1 MKSLLITITIGMTML
16 LSGCAGV
23 FLVGSGVGA
32 GAFSYIAGN
41 LSRVYEADYQNSV
54 QASLNVVEQL
64 NLKRKEES
72 TEELKTIIE
81 GYIYHDTPVTIQVVY
96 VDAASTQISVRT
108 GYVGVDNLEI
118 SEQVHADIA
127 EEFKRLKPTT
137 IGAAPKKQKGPLDR
151 PRLKATAKKKYHKP
165 AEDDKAIVSESESAA
180 PPMPEIASAPM
191 ESDRDDPEVV
201 KRRQEEQTLPPTEMQ
216 QDKITDDKAIVSE
229 NESAVP
235 PVSEIVSAPV
245 ESDRV
250 DPEDMKIWQEEQT
263 LPPTEMQQDKITDDK
278 AIVSENES
286 PAPPV
291 SEIVSA
297 PVESD
302 RVAPEDMQ
310 GRQEEQTLP
319 PTLSDNKSFVFYP
332 ESALT
337 IHSGANGA
345 LDDVISFLGKNPPAR
360 VDIRAYTD
368 FSSNSAR
375 NLALSQK
382 RVSEIRNFLILRDVS
397 DEIITAQIIETKDI
411 IENNRAEEQSPL
423 THRVEITISTAHD
436 VSPPVPETVSVPV
449 ESGRDDPEHMKGR
462 QEGQTPSPTLSENK
476 SFVFYPKS
484 ELTIHSGS
492 NGALGDVIS
501 FLDENPPAGVDIR
514 AYTVS
519 SDNFARNL
527 ALSQKRVS
535 EIRNYLILHDI
546 SDEIITAQI
555 LDETNFIEKNR
566 SEAQSPLAHRVE
578 ITIR

>member
-23 FLVGSGVGA
+23 FLVGAGVGA

-137 IGAAPKKQKGPLDR
+137 IGAASKKKKGPLDR
-151 PRLKATAKKKYHKP
+151 PRLKATAKKQYHKP
-165 AEDDKAIVSESESAA
+165 AE
-180 PPMPEIASAPM
+180 
-191 ESDRDDPEVV
+191 
-201 KRRQEEQTLPPTEMQ
+201 
-216 QDKITDDKAIVSE
+216 DDKAIVSE

-245 ESDRV
+245 ESHRV
-250 DPEDMKIWQEEQT
+250 DPEDLQGRQEEQT
-263 LPPTEMQQDKITDDK
+263 LPLTEMQQDKITNDK
-278 AIVSENES
+278 AMVSESES

-302 RVAPEDMQ
+302 RVDPEGLQ

-319 PTLSDNKSFVFYP
+319 PTHSDNKSFVFYP

-337 IHSGANGA
+337 IHSGANGV
-345 LDDVISFLGKNPPAR
+345 LDDVISFLNENPPAR
-360 VDIRAYTD
+360 VNIRAYTD
-368 FSSNSAR
+368 SSSNSAR

-382 RVSEIRNFLILRDVS
+382 QVSEIRNFLILRDVS
-397 DEIITAQIIETKDI
+397 DEVISAQIIETKDI

-436 VSPPVPETVSVPV
+436 VSPPIPETVSVPK
-449 ESGRDDPEHMKGR
+449 ESGRDDPEQMKDR
-462 QEGQTPSPTLSENK
+462 QEGQNSSPTPSENK

-501 FLDENPPAGVDIR
+501 FLDENPPASVDIR

-519 SDNFARNL
+519 SDDFARNL

-555 LDETNFIEKNR
+555 LDETNFIENNR
-566 SEAQSPLAHRVE
+566 SEAQSPLSHRVE

>member
-1 MKSLLITITIGMTML
+1 MG
-16 LSGCAGV
+16 A
-23 FLVGSGVGA
+23 GVGA

-64 NLKRKEES
+64 NFKRKEES

-137 IGAAPKKQKGPLDR
+137 IRAASKKKKGPLDR
-151 PRLKATAKKKYHKP
+151 PRFKATAKKQYHKP
-165 AEDDKAIVSESESAA
+165 AEDDKAIVS
-180 PPMPEIASAPM
+180 
-191 ESDRDDPEVV
+191 D
-201 KRRQEEQTLPPTEMQ
+201 
-216 QDKITDDKAIVSE
+216 

-235 PVSEIVSAPV
+235 PVSEIVSAHV

-278 AIVSENES
+278 AMVSENES

-297 PVESD
+297 PLESD
-302 RVAPEDMQ
+302 RDDPENLP
-310 GRQEEQTLP
+310 GWQEGQTRS

-345 LDDVISFLGKNPPAR
+345 LDDVISFLNENPPAR
-360 VDIRAYTD
+360 VDIRAYKD
-368 FSSNSAR
+368 SSSNSAR
-375 NLALSQK
+375 NLVLAQK

-397 DEIITAQIIETKDI
+397 DEIISAQIIETKDI
-411 IENNRAEEQSPL
+411 IENSRAEEQSPL
-423 THRVEITISTAHD
+423 THRVEITISTAGD
-436 VSPPVPETVSVPV
+436 VSPPVPETVSVPMENDRGGRQDMKV
-449 ESGRDDPEHMKGR
+449 RRQEQTLSPTEMQLDKPADDKAIVSENEGASPPTSETVSVPKESGRDDPEQMKDR
-462 QEGQTPSPTLSENK
+462 QEGQNSSPTPSENK

-492 NGALGDVIS
+492 NGALGEVIS
-501 FLDENPPAGVDIR
+501 FLDENPPASVDIR

-519 SDNFARNL
+519 SDDFARNL

-555 LDETNFIEKNR
+555 LDETNFIENNR
-566 SEAQSPLAHRVE
+566 SEAQGPLTHRVE

>member
-1 MKSLLITITIGMTML
+1 MG
-16 LSGCAGV
+16 A
-23 FLVGSGVGA
+23 GVGA

-137 IGAAPKKQKGPLDR
+137 IRAASKKKKGQLDR
-151 PRLKATAKKKYHKP
+151 PRLKATAKKQYHKP
-165 AEDDKAIVSESESAA
+165 AEDDKAIVSDNESAV
-180 PPMPEIASAPM
+180 PPVSEIVSAPL
-191 ESDRDDPEVV
+191 ESDRVDPEDM
-201 KRRQEEQTLPPTEMQ
+201 KRQQEEQTLPPTEMQ
-216 QDKITDDKAIVSE
+216 QDKITDDKA
-229 NESAVP
+229 
-235 PVSEIVSAPV
+235 
-245 ESDRV
+245 
-250 DPEDMKIWQEEQT
+250 M
-263 LPPTEMQQDKITDDK
+263 
-278 AIVSENES
+278 VSENES

-297 PVESD
+297 PLESD
-302 RVAPEDMQ
+302 RDDPENLP
-310 GRQEEQTLP
+310 GWQEGQTRS

-345 LDDVISFLGKNPPAR
+345 LDDVISFLNENPPAR
-360 VDIRAYTD
+360 VDIRAYKD
-368 FSSNSAR
+368 SSSNSAR
-375 NLALSQK
+375 NLVLAQK

-397 DEIITAQIIETKDI
+397 DEIISAQIIETKDI
-411 IENNRAEEQSPL
+411 IENSRAEEQSPL
-423 THRVEITISTAHD
+423 THRVEITISTAGD
-436 VSPPVPETVSVPV
+436 VSPPVPETVSVPK
-449 ESGRDDPEHMKGR
+449 ESGRDAPVQMKDR
-462 QEGQTPSPTLSENK
+462 QEGQSSSPTPSENK

-492 NGALGDVIS
+492 NGALGEVIS
-501 FLDENPPAGVDIR
+501 FLDENPPASVDIR

-519 SDNFARNL
+519 SDDFARNL

-555 LDETNFIEKNR
+555 LDETNFIENNR
-566 SEAQSPLAHRVE
+566 SEAQSPLTHRVE

>member
-1 MKSLLITITIGMTML
+1 MKSLLITITIGMTMM

-23 FLVGSGVGA
+23 FLVGAGVGA

-137 IGAAPKKQKGPLDR
+137 IRAASKKKKGPLDR
-151 PRLKATAKKKYHKP
+151 PRLKATAKKQYHKP
-165 AEDDKAIVSESESAA
+165 AEDDKAIVSENESAVPPVSEIVSAPMESDRDAPADIKVWQQEQTLPPTELQQDKIADDKAKVSESESAA

-191 ESDRDDPEVV
+191 ESDRDDPED
-201 KRRQEEQTLPPTEMQ
+201 L
-216 QDKITDDKAIVSE
+216 
-229 NESAVP
+229 
-235 PVSEIVSAPV
+235 
-245 ESDRV
+245 
-250 DPEDMKIWQEEQT
+250 
-263 LPPTEMQQDKITDDK
+263 
-278 AIVSENES
+278 
-286 PAPPV
+286 
-291 SEIVSA
+291 
-297 PVESD
+297 
-302 RVAPEDMQ
+302 Q
-310 GRQEEQTLP
+310 GRQEGQTLS

-337 IHSGANGA
+337 IHSGSNGA
-345 LDDVISFLGKNPPAR
+345 LNDVISFLGQNPPAR

-368 FSSNSAR
+368 SSGNLAR

-382 RVSEIRNFLILRDVS
+382 RVSEIRNFFILHDVS

-411 IENNRAEEQSPL
+411 IENNGAEEQSPL
-423 THRVEITISTAHD
+423 THRVEITISNEHD
-436 VSPPVPETVSVPV
+436 VSTPVPETVSVPMENDRGGRQDMKGRREEQTLPPTELQQDKIADDKAKV
-449 ESGRDDPEHMKGR
+449 SESESAAPPMPEIASAPMESGRDDPEHMKGR
-462 QEGQTPSPTLSENK
+462 QEGQTLSPTPRENK

-501 FLDENPPAGVDIR
+501 FLDENPPASVDIR

-555 LDETNFIEKNR
+555 LDETNFIENNR
-566 SEAQSPLAHRVE
+566 SEAQSPLTHRVE

>member
-1 MKSLLITITIGMTML
+1 MKSLLITITIGMTMM

-23 FLVGSGVGA
+23 FLVGAGVGA

-137 IGAAPKKQKGPLDR
+137 IRAASKKKKKPLDR
-151 PRLKATAKKKYHKP
+151 PRLKATAKKQYHKT
-165 AEDDKAIVSESESAA
+165 AEDDKAIVSENESAVPPVSEIVSAPMESDRDAPADIKVWQQEQTLPPTELQQDKIADDKAKVSESESAA

-191 ESDRDDPEVV
+191 ESDRDDPED
-201 KRRQEEQTLPPTEMQ
+201 L
-216 QDKITDDKAIVSE
+216 
-229 NESAVP
+229 
-235 PVSEIVSAPV
+235 
-245 ESDRV
+245 
-250 DPEDMKIWQEEQT
+250 
-263 LPPTEMQQDKITDDK
+263 
-278 AIVSENES
+278 
-286 PAPPV
+286 
-291 SEIVSA
+291 
-297 PVESD
+297 
-302 RVAPEDMQ
+302 Q
-310 GRQEEQTLP
+310 GRQEGQTLS

-345 LDDVISFLGKNPPAR
+345 LDDVISFLGQNPPAR

-368 FSSNSAR
+368 SSGNLAR

-382 RVSEIRNFLILRDVS
+382 RVSEIRNFLILHDVS

-411 IENNRAEEQSPL
+411 IENNRGRRTEPSNSPCGNN
-423 THRVEITISTAHD
+423 H
-436 VSPPVPETVSVPV
+436 
-449 ESGRDDPEHMKGR
+449 
-462 QEGQTPSPTLSENK
+462 QQ
-476 SFVFYPKS
+476 
-484 ELTIHSGS
+484 
-492 NGALGDVIS
+492 
-501 FLDENPPAGVDIR
+501 
-514 AYTVS
+514 
-519 SDNFARNL
+519 
-527 ALSQKRVS
+527 
-535 EIRNYLILHDI
+535 
-546 SDEIITAQI
+546 
-555 LDETNFIEKNR
+555 
-566 SEAQSPLAHRVE
+566 
-578 ITIR
+578 